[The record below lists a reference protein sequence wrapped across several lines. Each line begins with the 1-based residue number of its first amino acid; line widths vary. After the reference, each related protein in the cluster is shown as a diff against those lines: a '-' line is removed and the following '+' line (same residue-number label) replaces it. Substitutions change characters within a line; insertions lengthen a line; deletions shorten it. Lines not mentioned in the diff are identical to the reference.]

1 MEKLRD
7 ILGDV
12 KGKNIVFLQGPM
24 GDFFKKLQLGFS
36 KDNKVFRIGFN
47 KGDEYYSIENN
58 YHAYKD
64 GQNNWPSYFE
74 KFIRSNSIDIVFL
87 FGDCR
92 FYHQQAID
100 IARNLGIVVYVFEEG
115 YIRPNYLTVE
125 KYGVNANS
133 ALPREKSFYENLN
146 LNDFKNLE
154 ENVANLG
161 NSYPNMALQAMIY
174 YSVSNVF
181 RWQYPQY
188 KHHRN
193 FSVIKQAFVGLK
205 NFVRKFKYL
214 LTEASVVD
222 QISGDLSQKYYFVP
236 LQIRDDFQLKIHSD
250 FDSIEEFIK
259 HVLLSF
265 SKNAPKDK
273 SIIIKHHPMDRGR
286 VEYSKFIADLSQ
298 ELNIANKVKVVHDV
312 HLPTLLKNA
321 IGTITI
327 NSTVGLSS
335 LYHETPVICLG
346 RAMYDIEG
354 LTAKS
359 VDLDDFWSLDLQV
372 DMDLYKKFRAYL
384 VKNTQ
389 VNMSFYK

>member
-7 ILGDV
+7 ILGHV

-24 GDFFKKLQLGFS
+24 GGFFKKLQLGFS
-36 KDNKVFRIGFN
+36 KDNRVFHIGFN
-47 KGDEYYSIENN
+47 KGDEFYSIKNN

-64 GQNNWPSYFE
+64 TQNNWANYFE

-92 FYHQQAID
+92 FYNQQAIY
-100 IARNLGIVVYVFEEG
+100 IARNLGVIVYVFEEG

-125 KYGVNANS
+125 KYGVNTNS
-133 ALPREKSFYENLN
+133 ALSREKDFYESLK

-154 ENVANLG
+154 ENAANLG

-174 YSVSNVF
+174 YFVSSVF

-193 FSVIKQAFVGLK
+193 FSVIKQTFVGVK
-205 NFVRKFKYL
+205 SFVRKFKYL
-214 LTEASVVD
+214 LTQANVINR
-222 QISGDLSQKYYFVP
+222 ISGDLSQKYYFVP
-236 LQIRDDFQLKIHSD
+236 LQTRDDFQLKIHSD
-250 FDSIEEFIK
+250 FDSIEVFIK

-265 SKNAPKDK
+265 SKNAPKGK
-273 SIIIKHHPMDRGR
+273 SIVIKHHPMDRGR
-286 VEYSKFIADLSQ
+286 IDYSKFIADLSQ
-298 ELNIANKVKVVHDV
+298 DLNIANRVKVVHDV

-354 LTAKS
+354 LTAKG
-359 VDLDDFWSLDLQV
+359 VDLDEFWSLDLQV
-372 DMDLYKKFRAYL
+372 NKGLYKKFRIYL

>member
-1 MEKLRD
+1 
-7 ILGDV
+7 
-12 KGKNIVFLQGPM
+12 M
-24 GDFFKKLQLGFS
+24 GGFFKKLQLGFS
-36 KDNKVFRIGFN
+36 KDNEVFHIGFN
-47 KGDEYYSIENN
+47 KGDEFYSVKNN

-64 GQNNWPSYFE
+64 GQNNWTSYFE
-74 KFIRSNSIDIVFL
+74 KFVQSNSIDIVFL

-92 FYHQQAID
+92 FYHQQVID
-100 IARNLGIVVYVFEEG
+100 IARNLGVMVYVFEEG

-133 ALPREKSFYENLN
+133 ALPREKGFYESLN

-174 YSVSNVF
+174 YFVSSVF
-181 RWQYPQY
+181 KEQYPQY

-193 FSVIKQAFVGLK
+193 FSVMKQAFVGLRS
-205 NFVRKFKYL
+205 FVRKFKYL
-214 LTEASVVD
+214 LTEANVIN

-236 LQIRDDFQLKIHSD
+236 LQTRDDFQLKIHSD
-250 FDSIEEFIK
+250 FDSIEVFIK

-273 SIIIKHHPMDRGR
+273 SIVIKHHPMDRGR
-286 VEYSKFIADLSQ
+286 IDYSKFIADLSQ
-298 ELNIANKVKVVHDV
+298 ELNIANRVKVVHDV

-354 LTAKS
+354 LTAKD
-359 VDLDDFWSLDLQV
+359 VDLDGFWSLDLQV
-372 DMDLYKKFRAYL
+372 NKDLYKKFRVYL

>member
-12 KGKNIVFLQGPM
+12 KAKNIVFLQGPM
-24 GDFFKKLQLGFS
+24 GGFFKKLQLGFS
-36 KDNKVFRIGFN
+36 KDNKVFHIGFN
-47 KGDEYYSIENN
+47 KGDEFYSVKNN

-64 GQNNWPSYFE
+64 GQSAWDSYFK

-100 IARNLGIVVYVFEEG
+100 IARRLGVMVYVFEEG

-133 ALPREKSFYENLN
+133 ALPRDKSFYESLN
-146 LNDFKNLE
+146 LNDFKDLE
-154 ENVANLG
+154 ENAVNLG

-174 YSVSNVF
+174 YFVSNVF
-181 RWQYPQY
+181 QWQYPQY
-188 KHHRN
+188 EHHRN
-193 FSVIKQAFVGLK
+193 FSVIKQAFVGLRS
-205 NFVRKFKYL
+205 FVRKFKYL
-214 LTEASVVD
+214 LTEANVIN
-222 QISGDLSQKYYFVP
+222 QISGDLSQKYYFMP
-236 LQIRDDFQLKIHSD
+236 LQVRDDFQLKIHSD
-250 FDSIEEFIK
+250 FDSIEAFSK
-259 HVLLSF
+259 QVLLSF
-265 SKNAPKDK
+265 SRHAPKDK
-273 SIIIKHHPMDRGR
+273 KIIIKHHPMDRGR
-286 VEYSKFIADLSQ
+286 ADYSKFIISLSDK
-298 ELNIANKVKVVHDV
+298 LKITDRVKVVHDV

-335 LYHETPVICLG
+335 LYHETPVIYLG

-354 LTAKS
+354 LTAKD
-359 VDLDDFWSLDLQV
+359 VDLDGFWSLDLQV
-372 DMDLYKKFRAYL
+372 NKGLYKKFRVYL

>member
-12 KGKNIVFLQGPM
+12 KDKNIVFLQGPM
-24 GDFFKKLQLGFS
+24 GGFFKKLQLGFS
-36 KDNKVFRIGFN
+36 KDNEVFHIGFN
-47 KGDEYYSIENN
+47 KGDEFYSIKNN

-64 GQNNWPSYFE
+64 SQNNWISYFE
-74 KFIRSNSIDIVFL
+74 KFVQSNSIDIVFL

-100 IARNLGIVVYVFEEG
+100 IARALGVMVYVFEEG

-133 ALPREKSFYENLN
+133 ALPREKGFYESLN
-146 LNDFKNLE
+146 LNDFKDLE
-154 ENVANLG
+154 ENVASLG
-161 NSYPNMALQAMIY
+161 NSYPNMALQAMTY
-174 YSVSNVF
+174 YFVSNVF
-181 RWQYPQY
+181 QWQYPQY
-188 KHHRN
+188 EHHRN
-193 FSVIKQAFVGLK
+193 FSVMKQAFVGLRS
-205 NFVRKFKYL
+205 FVRKFKYL
-214 LTEASVVD
+214 LTEANVIN
-222 QISGDLSQKYYFVP
+222 QISGDLSQKYYFMP
-236 LQIRDDFQLKIHSD
+236 LQVGDDFQLKIHSD
-250 FDSIEEFIK
+250 FDSIEACSK
-259 HVLLSF
+259 QVLLSF
-265 SKNAPKDK
+265 SRHAPKDK
-273 SIIIKHHPMDRGR
+273 KIIIKHHPMDRGR
-286 VEYSKFIADLSQ
+286 ADYSKFIIDLSDK
-298 ELNIANKVKVVHDV
+298 LKITDRVIVVHDV

-335 LYHETPVICLG
+335 LYHETPVIYLG

-354 LTAKS
+354 LTAKD
-359 VDLDDFWSLDLQV
+359 VDLDGFWSLDLQV
-372 DMDLYKKFRAYL
+372 NKGLYKKFRVYL

>member
-12 KGKNIVFLQGPM
+12 KAKNIVFLQGPM
-24 GDFFKKLQLGFS
+24 GGFFKKLQLGFS
-36 KDNKVFRIGFN
+36 KDNKVFHIGFN
-47 KGDEYYSIENN
+47 KGDEFYSIKNN

-64 GQNNWPSYFE
+64 GKNNWISYLE

-87 FGDCR
+87 FSDCR

-100 IARNLGIVVYVFEEG
+100 IARRLGVMVYVFEEG

-133 ALPREKSFYENLN
+133 ALPRDKSFYESLN
-146 LNDFKNLE
+146 LNDFKDLE

-174 YSVSNVF
+174 YFVSNVF
-181 RWQYPQY
+181 QWQYPQY
-188 KHHRN
+188 EHHRN
-193 FSVIKQAFVGLK
+193 FSVMKQAFVGLRS
-205 NFVRKFKYL
+205 FVRKFKYL
-214 LTEASVVD
+214 LTEANVIN
-222 QISGDLSQKYYFVP
+222 QISGNLSQKYYFMP
-236 LQIRDDFQLKIHSD
+236 LQVGEDFQLNIHSD
-250 FDSIEEFIK
+250 FDSIEAFIK

-273 SIIIKHHPMDRGR
+273 KIIIKHHPMDRGR
-286 VEYSKFIADLSQ
+286 ADYSKFIIDLSDK
-298 ELNIANKVKVVHDV
+298 LKITDRVIVVHDV

-346 RAMYDIEG
+346 RAMYNIEG
-354 LTAKS
+354 LTAKD
-359 VDLDDFWSLDLQV
+359 VDLDGFWNLDLQV
-372 DMDLYKKFRAYL
+372 NKGLYKKFRVYL
-384 VKNTQ
+384 VRNT
-389 VNMSFYK
+389 